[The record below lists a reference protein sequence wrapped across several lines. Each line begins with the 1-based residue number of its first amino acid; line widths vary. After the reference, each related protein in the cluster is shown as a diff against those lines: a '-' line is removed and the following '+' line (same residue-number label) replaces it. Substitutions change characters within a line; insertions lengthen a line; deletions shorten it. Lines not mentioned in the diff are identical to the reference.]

1 VKRSKRS
8 RKAVNGKE
16 YLSDKVSEA
25 QAGGLWID
33 PKLNRTV
40 AGAGGNRGEHTTS
53 SAKLLHLADIALK
66 KDA

>member
-1 VKRSKRS
+1 M
-8 RKAVNGKE
+8 
-16 YLSDKVSEA
+16 
-25 QAGGLWID
+25 GGLWID